1 MMNHDEIIV
10 ENGEVFTKRFQ
21 FYERLR
27 KKMRVYSNLKMGE
40 KYGKM
45 GEYVFLIP
53 DLFMLMCRLAMDKR
67 VPHKQKLMVGG
78 IIAYIIS
85 PIDLIPDFIP
95 LFGYMDDLVLVVY
108 GLNIMLNEID
118 KKVLD
123 DNWSGEEELL
133 NLIKG
138 VTAVSEEF
146 LDKNI
151 LRKIR
156 NIINKLSTK
165 KADETTDWNKES

>member
-1 MMNHDEIIV
+1 MDREEIIV

-21 FYERLR
+21 FYEKLR
-27 KKMRVYSNLKMGE
+27 KKMRHLSQE
-40 KYGKM
+40 KVGKRYGKL
-45 GEYVFLIP
+45 GEYVFLLP
-53 DLFMLMCRLAMDKR
+53 DLFILMCRLAMDKR
-67 VPHKQKLMVGG
+67 VPGKQKMLVGG
-78 IIAYIIS
+78 IIAYVIS

-95 LFGYMDDLVLVVY
+95 VVGYMDDLVLVVY

-118 KKVLD
+118 QKVLE
-123 DNWSGEEELL
+123 DNWSGEEAIL
-133 NLIKG
+133 NVLKG

-156 NIINKLSTK
+156 NIIGKMNKGK
-165 KADETTDWNKES
+165 NETVDRNEES

>member
-1 MMNHDEIIV
+1 MNNDEIIV

-21 FYERLR
+21 FYEKLR
-27 KKMRVYSNLKMGE
+27 KKMRKYANNKVGE

-53 DLFMLMCRLAMDKR
+53 DFFMLMCRLAMDKR
-67 VPHKQKLMVGG
+67 VPSKQKLLVGG
-78 IIAYIIS
+78 IIAYVIS
-85 PIDLIPDFIP
+85 PIDIIPDFIP
-95 LFGYMDDLVLVVY
+95 VFGYMDDLVLVVY
-108 GLNIMLNEID
+108 GLNIMLNEVD
-118 KKVLD
+118 KKALL

-133 NLIKG
+133 SLLKG
-138 VTAVSEEF
+138 ITAVSEEF

-156 NIINKLSTK
+156 NIVGKLSNRK
-165 KADETTDWNKES
+165 HDETTGGNEKS